1 LSTQAAI
8 NDALERLKAYGLKKG
23 DSAIVVLP
31 GEQRLY
37 LVRADGRILAD
48 YPVSTA
54 AKGLGCE
61 DGSNRTPTGV
71 HRVAERIGDGEPIG
85 RVFRAR
91 VPTDEI
97 AEISEDPAYRS
108 PEDLITTRILWL
120 EGLEEGINRGPGV
133 DSHDRYI
140 YIHGT
145 PEEERLGA
153 PASHGCV
160 RMRNA
165 DVIELFDL
173 LSEAAIVYI
182 DNSSPRS

>member
-1 LSTQAAI
+1 LSAQAAI
-8 NDALERLKAYGLKKG
+8 NDALERLKGYGLKEG
-23 DSAIVVLP
+23 DNAIVVLP

-71 HRVAERIGDGEPIG
+71 HRIAERIGDAEPIG

-97 AEISEDPAYRS
+97 AEISADLGYRS

-120 EGLEEGINRGPGV
+120 EGLEEGVNRGPGV

-145 PEEERLGA
+145 PEEGRIGQR
-153 PASHGCV
+153 ASHGCV

-165 DVIELFDL
+165 DVVDLFGRL
-173 LSEAAIVYI
+173 AESVVVYI
-182 DNSSPRS
+182 HDPQ